1 MNSMIDPRSP
11 ISPSRTTR
19 SSGTLHM
26 AVAIPGPP
34 GGGLDSLPQA
44 DEWSSVGL
52 VKHLGDGGFVC
63 DEAPNTGGPTR
74 SQHAQI

>member
-1 MNSMIDPRSP
+1 
-11 ISPSRTTR
+11 
-19 SSGTLHM
+19 M

-63 DEAPNTGGPTR
+63 DEAPNAGGPTR